1 MSGSAVPGT
10 PAPPLTR
17 RQLRE
22 AERAA
27 EAARLHTA
35 LEVQRADEA
44 ARMRAAEEAVAHSRA
59 RLRAAEE
66 AARLRAA
73 EESAAQ
79 TRAAAERAAAQA
91 AAERAAQEQAVQE
104 RKTRRRAAEKAA
116 AERAAAEQA
125 AAEKVAA
132 EKVAAERAAAEKAAA
147 ERAAAEKAAAER
159 AAAERAAAEQVAAE
173 RAAAERAAAEQVAA
187 ERAAAERAA
196 AERAVAER
204 AAAPQTRR
212 ARAAKVADVTAG
224 ALATA
229 PDTAPTAETPA
240 DIPTAADQTPTE
252 VLVRRAPS
260 GPPAS
265 RRALREQSTR
275 PAAPQRRSR
284 GWAPR
289 AAVLGT
295 LGALTIVGPLTGLAG
310 ADEVASASQT
320 VATQA
325 SLLEH
330 LDAAAA
336 AAALVAP
343 DGLLADRTAAS
354 RAALMQTSR
363 ANERH
368 TLTCAPLDGANG
380 VRAAVTDRESAV
392 IMPVAA
398 GAYRLSSS
406 YGFRNS
412 PFTGYSKHLGEDFA
426 APKGTPIYAV
436 ADGTVE
442 YVGVGKD
449 GRSSMLVILKHEI
462 DGETFYTWHV
472 HMYPDGIRVTE
483 GQTVRGGDVIA
494 EVGSNGNSTGPH
506 LHFEVHTDT
515 EGTTIDP
522 LTWLEEH
529 GAVDVSA
536 RC

>member
-35 LEVQRADEA
+35 LEAQRADEA

-79 TRAAAERAAAQA
+79 TRAATERAAAQA

-104 RKTRRRAAEKAA
+104 RLTRRR
-116 AERAAAEQA
+116 
-125 AAEKVAA
+125 
-132 EKVAAERAAAEKAAA
+132 
-147 ERAAAEKAAAER
+147 AAEKAAAER
-159 AAAERAAAEQVAAE
+159 AAAERAAAEQAAAE
-173 RAAAERAAAEQVAA
+173 RAAAERVAAEQAAAERVAAEQVAA
-187 ERAAAERAA
+187 ERAVAERAA

-212 ARAAKVADVTAG
+212 ARAAKVAAG
-224 ALATA
+224 APAAA
-229 PDTAPTAETPA
+229 PDTTPTAETPA
-240 DIPTAADQTPTE
+240 DIPMVGDQAPTE

-368 TLTCAPLDGANG
+368 ALTCAPLDGANG

-392 IMPVAA
+392 VMPVAA

-412 PFTGYSKHLGEDFA
+412 PFTGYSQHLGEDFA

-472 HMYPDGIRVTE
+472 HMYPNGIRVTE